1 MIMNRNIWNEDGFY
15 CPVGAVTV
23 VLAHG
28 HFVNSCVFFKVT
40 WRRITRIFFPN
51 DSFASGFL
59 GVSLRFR
66 MAEGKLAAASSPES
80 LKLSRTLESGTEQ
93 LEK

>member
-1 MIMNRNIWNEDGFY
+1 MNRSIWNEDGFY
-15 CPVGAVTV
+15 CTVGAVTV

-59 GVSLRFR
+59 GFSLRFR
-66 MAEGKLAAASSPES
+66 MAEGKLAAAASPES
-80 LKLSRTLESGTEQ
+80 LKPSRTLESGTEQ